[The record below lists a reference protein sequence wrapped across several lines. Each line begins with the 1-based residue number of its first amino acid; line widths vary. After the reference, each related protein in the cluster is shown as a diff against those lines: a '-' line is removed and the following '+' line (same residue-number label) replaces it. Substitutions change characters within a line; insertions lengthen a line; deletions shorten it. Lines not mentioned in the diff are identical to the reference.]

1 MYLVFLRMNQFSS
14 TCAWHAGKYK
24 EAPHGRVTIWICR
37 DEGCLPPQPRPR
49 RRRAPR
55 LCAWDSQPTIWRDCC
70 SWRQVPGVQNKYV
83 EWSRSTRIVNCRQ
96 HYCLQS
102 IPVSRR
108 LSLWYIIYYVNWCRG
123 FFRHQCFS
131 TCQAANFAAST
142 SCTFGGL
149 FWSTTLT
156 CAQIYPV
163 LSANAAG

>member
-1 MYLVFLRMNQFSS
+1 MVY
-14 TCAWHAGKYK
+14 
-24 EAPHGRVTIWICR
+24 
-37 DEGCLPPQPRPR
+37 
-49 RRRAPR
+49 
-55 LCAWDSQPTIWRDCC
+55 
-70 SWRQVPGVQNKYV
+70 
-83 EWSRSTRIVNCRQ
+83 
-96 HYCLQS
+96 
-102 IPVSRR
+102 
-108 LSLWYIIYYVNWCRG
+108 IYYVNWCRG